1 MMWKRKSKIELIID
15 LIEMVIVAIFVA
27 LNWTS
32 LLPLFPVYSRAY
44 WLIFGLTVAYLILL
58 LVKFLRK
65 YVNSGSRE

>member
-1 MMWKRKSKIELIID
+1 MLKRNNKIKLIID
-15 LIEMVIVAIFVA
+15 LIEMIIVAIFLV

-58 LVKFLRK
+58 LVKFLRE
-65 YVNSGSRE
+65 YIYSGGRD

>member
-1 MMWKRKSKIELIID
+1 MLKRNNKIKLIID
-15 LIEMVIVAIFVA
+15 LIEMVIVAIFAA

-58 LVKFLRK
+58 FVKFLRK
-65 YVNSGSRE
+65 YVYNGGRD